1 MKKYQRKIK
10 PKEPVKIRFRN
21 LKGGNKS
28 IYLEYYNGDIIRN
41 GNHVGGKHT
50 YEFLK
55 LYLIPEQTKEDQEK
69 NARTLA
75 LAKAIQSQR
84 IVEMQNGT
92 FGFHSRERCKDDIL
106 KYMDDLCKNEWDVQS
121 DNYTRS
127 IQNVKNKLMDFR
139 GSPILFS
146 DINRQFLTDFVTFL
160 KTCHNDPKKGNDIV
174 RKSLSPNS
182 IGCYY
187 AILRNVLNRAH
198 KEGIINQNPTLGFDL
213 RKIVRMIQP
222 ERPHLNMNEIQRL
235 INTECEDTM
244 LKHAFLFSCMCG
256 LRISDIRKLRWKELD
271 LGPGLS
277 QLHIRMQKTQEI
289 LTLPLSDEAIRW
301 LPRGQDRRSEQLV
314 FPLRSDTS
322 INHHLLK
329 WAINAGVNKHI
340 TFHVAR
346 HTHAT
351 MMLTLGADI
360 YTVSKLLG
368 HKSITTT
375 QIYAKIVDKKKEEA
389 INLIPKFM

>member
-1 MKKYQRKIK
+1 MKKYQKKIK
-10 PKEPVKIRFRN
+10 PKEPVKLRFRN

-28 IYLEYYNGDIIRN
+28 IYLEYYNGDIVRN
-41 GNHVGGKHT
+41 GSHVGGKHT

-55 LYLIPEQTKEDQEK
+55 LYLIPAQTKEDQEK
-69 NARTLA
+69 NAKTLA
-75 LAKAIQSQR
+75 LAKAIQSKR
-84 IVEMQNGT
+84 IVELQNGIH
-92 FGFHSRERCKDDIL
+92 GFDNQERCREDVL
-106 KYMDDLCKNEWDVQS
+106 KYMDEMCQREWDVQS
-121 DNYTRS
+121 DNYIRS
-127 IQNVKNKLMDFR
+127 IQNVMNKLKDFR
-139 GSPILFS
+139 GCPIPFS
-146 DINRQFLTDFVTFL
+146 DINRKFLSDFVTFL
-160 KTCHNDPKKGNDIV
+160 KSCHLNQKHGKNFVKKG
-174 RKSLSPNS
+174 LSPNS

-198 KEGIINQNPTLGFDL
+198 KEGIINFNPTLGFEL
-213 RKIVRMIQP
+213 RKNIRIIP
-222 ERPHLNMNEIQRL
+222 AERPYLSLDEIQRL
-235 INTECEDTM
+235 INTECEDNM

-256 LRISDIRKLRWKELD
+256 LRISDIRRLKWNNIDIGEHQTK
-271 LGPGLS
+271 
-277 QLHIRMQKTQEI
+277 LHIRMKKTQEV
-289 LTLPLSDEAIRW
+289 LTLPLSSEAIRW
-301 LPRGQDRRSEQLV
+301 LPENEEKKSENLV

-368 HKSITTT
+368 HRSINTT

-389 INLIPKFM
+389 INLIPKFN